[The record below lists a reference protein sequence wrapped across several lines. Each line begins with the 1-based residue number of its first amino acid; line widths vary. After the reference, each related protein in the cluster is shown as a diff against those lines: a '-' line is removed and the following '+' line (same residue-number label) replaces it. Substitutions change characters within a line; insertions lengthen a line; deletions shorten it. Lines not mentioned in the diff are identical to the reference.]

1 MPLVPAMK
9 PSHFLSKFS
18 TISLTGM
25 LQVDEEMVSWE
36 FHSFVIKHGKLM
48 FAALIFSQKSLDC
61 DCTWIGM
68 SIHFVKWIWIWIGNH
83 IFVMD

>member
-1 MPLVPAMK
+1 VPLVPAMK

-18 TISLTGM
+18 TISLADM

-48 FAALIFSQKSLDC
+48 SAALIFFPK
-61 DCTWIGM
+61 
-68 SIHFVKWIWIWIGNH
+68 
-83 IFVMD
+83 IFGL